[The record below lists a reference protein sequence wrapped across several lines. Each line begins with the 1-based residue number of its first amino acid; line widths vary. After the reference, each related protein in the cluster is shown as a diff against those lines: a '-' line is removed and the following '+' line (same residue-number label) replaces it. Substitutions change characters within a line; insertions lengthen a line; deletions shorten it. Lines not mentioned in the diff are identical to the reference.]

1 MIQSPLEIKTGT
13 KSFKTCPYCKNKIEV
28 EWVAVEP
35 SKLPKFLLEKRK
47 KLLQNPEKI
56 QINSI
61 DSILCFGYWRGQCN
75 CENKAKAVNYREF
88 FIGLPKR
95 FEAVE
100 WDKIKTCSKNKK
112 AVDAALLWCRT
123 DNPNPFGLYFFSEE
137 AGTGKTTIAVACG
150 KTVAARGKRVLFLRA
165 AAIPDLTEEAYV
177 EAKEVKNLIIDDLDK
192 IRNTDY
198 GIEKLFE
205 LVDYR
210 HSELKPTIVT
220 SNLTPS
226 GIAERYGSSLA
237 SRLCDRSS
245 FGVFEVGGS
254 DRRLENF

>member
-13 KSFKTCPYCKNKIEV
+13 KSVKTCPYCKNKIEV

-75 CENKAKAVNYREF
+75 CENKAKAVDYREF

-95 FEAVE
+95 FETVE

-112 AVDAALLWCRT
+112 AVEAALLWCRT

-165 AAIPDLTEEAYV
+165 AAIPDLTEEAYA
-177 EAKEVKNLIIDDLDK
+177 EAKEIKNLIIDDLDK

>member
-1 MIQSPLEIKTGT
+1 MIQSPSEIKTGT
-13 KSFKTCPYCKNKIEV
+13 KSVKTCPYCKNKIEV

-75 CENKAKAVNYREF
+75 CENKAKAVDYREF

-112 AVDAALLWCRT
+112 AVEAALLWCRT

-177 EAKEVKNLIIDDLDK
+177 EAKEIKNLIIDDLDK